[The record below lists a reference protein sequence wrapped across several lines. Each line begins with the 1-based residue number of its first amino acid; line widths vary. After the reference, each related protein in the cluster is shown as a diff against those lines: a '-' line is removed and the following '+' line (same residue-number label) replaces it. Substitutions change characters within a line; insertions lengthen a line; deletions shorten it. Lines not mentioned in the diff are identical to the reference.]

1 MAFMFAAAGK
11 KVLLMGLDLR
21 KPRIHEILELKKIP
35 GLSNYLA
42 NQELRAEE
50 IVLTHEFQGQTIS
63 IVQAGDIPPNPS
75 ELLMSPRLDELIENL
90 RKEFDYII
98 LDNAPVGLVIDAVNT
113 NRLTDVTLYIIRSGM
128 IDKRYQSHIVE
139 LKTQGKLKNLYVM
152 MNAVK
157 NNLGGGYSYSY
168 SYGYGEHTGKKVWWK
183 RLLGLG
189 K

>member
-1 MAFMFAAAGK
+1 MFAAAGK

-21 KPRIHEILELKKIP
+21 KPRIQDILELKKIP

-42 NQELRAEE
+42 NQELKAED
-50 IVLTHEFQGQTIS
+50 IIINREFHGHSIS
-63 IVQAGDIPPNPS
+63 IIQAGDIPPNPS
-75 ELLMSPRLDELIENL
+75 ELLMSHRLDELIEDL

-113 NRLTDVTLYIIRSGM
+113 NRFTDVTLYIIRSGM
-128 IDKRYQSHIVE
+128 IDKRYQNHILE
-139 LKTQGKLKNLYVM
+139 LKNQGKLKNLYIM

-157 NNLGGGYSYSY
+157 NNVSGGYSY
-168 SYGYGEHTGKKVWWK
+168 SYGYGENTGKKSWWK
-183 RLLGLG
+183 RLFGIS